1 MMRRSN
7 NQAYACQIGS
17 LVYLGCA
24 SFKKKRLLPAW
35 RCSEAAAAGKGW
47 LGDGLASSSLRR
59 REFVNEIARRQHP
72 APEPARQGG
81 KQLEALPVLLRKVL
95 HKSHSCSFC
104 SSFRLLGL

>member
-47 LGDGLASSSLRR
+47 LGDGLASSTLHH

-81 KQLEALPVLLRKVL
+81 KQLEALPRGARAAEKGTPQQPQLLFLQK
-95 HKSHSCSFC
+95 F
-104 SSFRLLGL
+104 